1 MRAVIITIGVLF
13 LVSCQ
18 EPECRETPIA
28 SKPVDVTFDR
38 LESELFAAQ
47 SQEEVEHFLQ
57 TNPAFASLFL
67 DAAEYPS
74 LEVLADKIFKLT
86 SDPFVDTLYNEAIG
100 EFSDFSTVEESVTD
114 AVGRIKTLVPGM
126 KDITIQTAV
135 TGLYKDLYI
144 SDTLVIVGL
153 DFFIGDDASYPPMNI
168 PQYILDRYDK
178 EHLPVTIVK
187 FLSGSL
193 VSKGKSETLI
203 SEMIDFGKTY
213 YLLSRLMPCTPD
225 SLIIGYSPKQMETVL
240 DNEAIIW
247 ANFVENEVLY
257 DANHLTKRKFLG
269 ERPNVYEISQECP
282 GRIGA
287 WIGWRIVESYMRNS
301 SEVTLE
307 QLISERDNDLIFRKS
322 SYKPKG

>member
-18 EPECRETPIA
+18 EPKCRETTVP
-28 SKPVDVTFDR
+28 SQPVHVTFER

-47 SQEEVEHFLQ
+47 SQAEIENFLE

-74 LEVLADKIFKLT
+74 LEILADKIFKLT
-86 SDPFVDTLYNEAIG
+86 SDPFVDTLYNEAIS
-100 EFSDFSTVEESVTD
+100 EFSDFSTVEERVTD
-114 AVGRIKTLVPGM
+114 AVGRIKTLVPDM

-144 SDTLVIVGL
+144 SDTLVIIGL

-168 PQYILDRYDK
+168 PQYILDRYNK

-193 VSKGKSETLI
+193 VSKGKNETLI

-287 WIGWRIVESYMRNS
+287 WIGWRIVESYMSKNK
-301 SEVTLE
+301 EVTIQ
-307 QLISERDNDLIFRKS
+307 QLISEKDNDMVFRKS